1 MAADGALGVG
11 IVGAGFWPR
20 LVQVPAFRSIPGWRV
35 VGVASG
41 HRPRA
46 ESLAADF
53 GIPKVYDDW
62 ARLVE
67 DDEVDVVDIVTPNH
81 LHREI
86 AVRAL
91 AAGKD
96 VICIKPLAHTLA
108 DAEAMVA
115 AAVEHGR
122 RILYAENVLFTP
134 ALREFKA
141 LADAGTFGDVFR
153 FKAIHGVGLP
163 HSPWFFDP
171 ARSGGGC
178 IIDMAVHGL
187 AFLDWF
193 SGKAGVRRVVA
204 EAASFLEASRAVE
217 DASLVQLRFD
227 DDRWGQTE
235 DMWATPGGMDL
246 RYEAYGTAG
255 HGFVDLLHGHP
266 IRSVTGG
273 DEEGGSNALRY
284 HPVDP
289 HFVKDGH
296 RDMLRHFRDV
306 LVDGVPCESGALE
319 GLRVMQLVDA
329 AYASVRSGRP
339 SRVELTTS
347 L

>member
-1 MAADGALGVG
+1 METVVARDRWVRVRYRLYDAQGDAIETGEREWTYLHGGYGSVFPGIEQALEG
-11 IVGAGFWPR
+11 VGAGESRSVR
-20 LVQVPAFRSIPGWRV
+20 LEPDDAFG
-35 VGVASG
+35 
-41 HRPRA
+41 
-46 ESLAADF
+46 E
-53 GIPKVYDDW
+53 Y
-62 ARLVE
+62 
-67 DDEVDVVDIVTPNH
+67 
-81 LHREI
+81 
-86 AVRAL
+86 
-91 AAGKD
+91 
-96 VICIKPLAHTLA
+96 
-108 DAEAMVA
+108 
-115 AAVEHGR
+115 
-122 RILYAENVLFTP
+122 
-134 ALREFKA
+134 
-141 LADAGTFGDVFR
+141 
-153 FKAIHGVGLP
+153 
-163 HSPWFFDP
+163 
-171 ARSGGGC
+171 
-178 IIDMAVHGL
+178 
-187 AFLDWF
+187 
-193 SGKAGVRRVVA
+193 
-204 EAASFLEASRAVE
+204 